1 MQLRQAKAEVASAT
15 RIAFRFMFGGVTALT
30 PGVAPVAGLQQ
41 SADISGSSSRRGALG
56 RSSSRLLLARNQSL
70 SSTDVSIDG
79 RPVKQNN
86 HAGRLVIFEF
96 FQDSFY

>member
-1 MQLRQAKAEVASAT
+1 
-15 RIAFRFMFGGVTALT
+15 MFGGVTALT

-70 SSTDVSIDG
+70 STTDVSIDE